1 MAFHQINMESP
12 LQRVEFPWPKNVWA
26 ERVRK
31 NGIFQNFPKHFL
43 KGVGDS
49 KHLSNHLANSYVFA
63 SVSWNTLTLTP
74 GEAPPEIG
82 SDEKVSWDLLKQPDE
97 KEWEA
102 SCQRMSK
109 DQDILSVSLIWLI
122 INPATNQS
130 LPANSGHTLV
140 GSGNGRLL
148 A

>member
-1 MAFHQINMESP
+1 MESP
-12 LQRVEFPWPKNVWA
+12 LQRVEFPWPSKSVS
-26 ERVRK
+26 RK
-31 NGIFQNFPKHFL
+31 SPKEWYFSKFSKIFQNIFWKEL
-43 KGVGDS
+43 EIG

-130 LPANSGHTLV
+130 LPANPGHTFV

>member
-1 MAFHQINMESP
+1 MEI
-12 LQRVEFPWPKNVWA
+12 
-26 ERVRK
+26 
-31 NGIFQNFPKHFL
+31 G
-43 KGVGDS
+43 

-130 LPANSGHTLV
+130 LPANPGHTFV